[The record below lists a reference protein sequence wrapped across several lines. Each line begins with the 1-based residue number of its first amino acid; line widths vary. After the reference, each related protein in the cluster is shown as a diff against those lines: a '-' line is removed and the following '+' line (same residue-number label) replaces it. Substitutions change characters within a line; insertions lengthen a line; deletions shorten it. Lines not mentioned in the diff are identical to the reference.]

1 MNIQLEKLGLIEWI
15 TKLNDTSIIQKLIG
29 IKQDHSKSQDWWD
42 ELNKEEIESINRA
55 LKNIEEGKVHSH
67 ESVKKLYEKYL

>member
-1 MNIQLEKLGLIEWI
+1 MDNKI
-15 TKLNDTSIIQKLIG
+15 NDTSVIQKLIG

-55 LKNIEEGKVHSH
+55 LKNIEEEKVHSH